1 MLPDSKSHER
11 QVLQTKAAPP
21 GHAQLPPLHTWPEP
35 HAVQPEPHALLVFG
49 HVQVPP
55 LQVRLPVHVFVQLPQ
70 WLLSLPCTLM
80 QPLVPQS
87 VAGAEQVQLPDEQVL
102 PPEQI

>member
-1 MLPDSKSHER
+1 
-11 QVLQTKAAPP
+11 
-21 GHAQLPPLHTWPEP
+21 
-35 HAVQPEPHALLVFG
+35 
-49 HVQVPP
+49 
-55 LQVRLPVHVFVQLPQ
+55 LPVHVFVQLPQ